1 MRKLLDTTG
10 LHPHGWRPS
19 GDSTLKVIVLII
31 IPAALFI
38 PILYYSLTTPF
49 ALVDDYYDWTWVE
62 VIESPRLLAQW
73 FYERFIGFEYIGSR
87 YRPFFE
93 LYNMLAWKLFGPI
106 PWLHH
111 LGRWALHFAAV
122 AAFSAAFLSFSR
134 DRRDH
139 VARLVPFAV
148 LLYVWLFFPNSPA
161 SRLAPQEVHT
171 VLFLGLCNLAM
182 ALAILGND
190 RDRGPT
196 GLVLARGMLLLG
208 FVGLSIS
215 KETNIGVM
223 AWILVF
229 YIYHVLSRSN
239 RSSGELIIA
248 AFLCLVLTYMFAKVY
263 VVHQV
268 QGYGYGTLDLSLARI
283 VSNFKLVLGGL
294 FQVKTS
300 FFVISLGFMSLCV
313 LLLVNL
319 AAALRR
325 RLDAQSV
332 FVIFLLGQAVCMFL
346 VLAVSWGAALR
357 YWYVLVPIFATLM
370 AFVCKYLLDGG
381 VPRMPRRAVVAVLA
395 VFVTYF
401 VGANYYNFLEQTAVQ
416 HDTRRVES
424 DLIAAIVELHERD
437 LPIHIL
443 ENRNEHVL
451 NLVKYFHDFSPR
463 FYGVDYER
471 VVYFDLP
478 PPDSRT
484 YYTVALHRRPV
495 AETLAESPEECA
507 HIVSIVSGSRQT
519 SGSPAYHLATLLQMA
534 PPRFFFIDGGAGRLP
549 ALTWRWAAGIPPHFS
564 RDAGVAIVSY
574 YHWTIRKVSCAEARL
589 VELSRRE
596 GLA

>member
-93 LYNMLAWKLFGPI
+93 LYNMLAWKLFGPV

-223 AWILVF
+223 AWILAF

-283 VSNFKLVLGGL
+283 VTNFKLVLGGL

-346 VLAVSWGAALR
+346 VLAVAVSWYVWGAALR

-437 LPIHIL
+437 LPIHRLHCQRLPTDLGLPSVSPGNAAPDGATQVLLHRWRCRSSPGTDVALGSGYSAAFLEGRGRCHRLIL
-443 ENRNEHVL
+443 PLDDTQGIVRG
-451 NLVKYFHDFSPR
+451 SPTR
-463 FYGVDYER
+463 R
-471 VVYFDLP
+471 VVASRRI
-478 PPDSRT
+478 DSLVTRAFRGW
-484 YYTVALHRRPV
+484 V
-495 AETLAESPEECA
+495 C
-507 HIVSIVSGSRQT
+507 
-519 SGSPAYHLATLLQMA
+519 
-534 PPRFFFIDGGAGRLP
+534 
-549 ALTWRWAAGIPPHFS
+549 
-564 RDAGVAIVSY
+564 GVRAV
-574 YHWTIRKVSCAEARL
+574 
-589 VELSRRE
+589 RRE
-596 GLA
+596 GFGCSGWGLCCGR